1 MLDNIKLLLGK
12 TDEEDD
18 NLLKLLIQQAT
29 DEAKEYTHREDVCEL
44 ESIIEKMVV
53 YNFNRLGT
61 EGLNSESYSGVNYS
75 YISDYPEN
83 IMRVL
88 KKKRKLIVL

>member
-1 MLDNIKLLLGK
+1 MLENIKLLLGK

-18 NLLKLLIQQAT
+18 NLLMLLIQQAT

-44 ESIIEKMVV
+44 ESTIERMVV
-53 YNFNRLGT
+53 YNFNRLKT
-61 EGLNSESYSGVNYS
+61 EGLNSESYSGVS
-75 YISDYPEN
+75 YHYTSDYPEN

-88 KKKRKLIVL
+88 KRKRKLILL